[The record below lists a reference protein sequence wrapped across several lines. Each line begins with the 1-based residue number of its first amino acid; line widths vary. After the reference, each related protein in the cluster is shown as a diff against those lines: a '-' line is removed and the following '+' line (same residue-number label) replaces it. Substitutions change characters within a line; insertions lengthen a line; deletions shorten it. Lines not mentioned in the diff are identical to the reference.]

1 MDRVSHKGRIRE
13 KVVLAQVTSAFRWNR
28 LLLANTVIV
37 VLLVFYFLYAQVSPA
52 GATAW
57 MVGMQVVTLF
67 RFLLGRAFLSRD
79 RIAQEIAPWR
89 AGFVALTGVAGFAW
103 GLIGTALYPGIDP
116 HSQLVIAMIL
126 LAVCATGLFSQYPV
140 FWAFP
145 TFAIPMLVPFIVMRF
160 LGDTRADLFAGFTGF
175 FFLLIALFTARR
187 MSMHH
192 FRWLVSRYRLRVV
205 SGEREQALRQAEES
219 NRAKSEFLASMSH
232 EIRTPMNGVL
242 GMAHLLAQT
251 PLDATQNRYVHALR
265 SSGEQLMAL
274 LNDVL
279 DFSKIEAGKMTIER
293 VPYNIMDV
301 ATVST
306 EMFFA
311 QAEAKKIAI
320 ELECEGTIPK
330 LLGDPVRVGQVLSN
344 LVSNAVK
351 FTERGYVR
359 VAVDWTWETESRG
372 TLVLSVRDTG
382 IGIPKEK
389 HASIFDSFAQADQS
403 TTRRFGGSGLG
414 LAISSKLVQLM
425 NGSIELQSEPSLG
438 SVFTVVIPFEC
449 VKGGVAL
456 PSSVAEKRQLGGTV
470 LLVEDNDVNEL
481 VATMTLNELG
491 LTVIA
496 ADNGEDAIAA
506 YESARPDVILMDCHM
521 PGMDGFEATRA
532 IRRLEDDARHVPI
545 IACTANVTSGFR
557 DRCIEAGMDDY
568 VSKPFRANTLYEVLA
583 KHLLDKAAAFAD
595 NAQPIEPAMTGSAAP
610 ARSICEDVQLFDEA
624 HLLKVSRLH
633 ASDPDVVLE
642 KLVPLFLK
650 QIERFSKAFVQH
662 IEAADV
668 AGIGSI
674 AHTLKSSANHV
685 GLARLSGAMDEM
697 ESLCET
703 AAPADVIEQAQR
715 LLPLFDLSRNTLEQW
730 HKGHQVEH

>member
-1 MDRVSHKGRIRE
+1 MDRVSHKGQVRE

-37 VLLVFYFLYAQVSPA
+37 VLLVFYFLYAQVSPV

-57 MVGMQVVTLF
+57 MIGMQVVTLF

-79 RIAQEIAPWR
+79 RSGHEVAPWR
-89 AGFVALTGVAGFAW
+89 TGFVALTGIAGFAW
-103 GLIGTALYPGIDP
+103 GLIGTALYPSTDP
-116 HSQLVIAMIL
+116 HSQLVIAMIM
-126 LAVCATGLFSQYPV
+126 LAVSATGLFSQYPV
-140 FWAFP
+140 FWAYP
-145 TFAIPMLVPFIVMRF
+145 TFAIPMLAPFILMRF
-160 LGDTRADLFAGFTGF
+160 LGDTRADMFAGFTGF

-205 SGEREQALRQAEES
+205 SGEREQALRLAEES
-219 NRAKSEFLASMSH
+219 SRAKTEFLANMSH

-251 PLDATQNRYVHALR
+251 HLDTTQSRYVRALR
-265 SSGEQLMAL
+265 SSGEQLLAV

-293 VPYNIMDV
+293 VPYNVMDV

-359 VAVDWTWETESRG
+359 VAVDWNWETESRG
-372 TLVLSVRDTG
+372 TLVLTVRDTG

-389 HASIFDSFAQADQS
+389 HTAIFDSFAQADQS
-403 TTRRFGGSGLG
+403 TTRKFGGSGLG

-425 NGSIELQSEPSLG
+425 NGSIQLQSEPSLG
-438 SVFTVVIPFEC
+438 SVFTLALPSEFLSEDVS
-449 VKGGVAL
+449 L
-456 PSSVAEKRQLGGTV
+456 PSSVADKHQLCGTV
-470 LLVEDNDVNEL
+470 LLVEDNEVNEL
-481 VATMTLNELG
+481 VSAMTLRGLG
-491 LTVIA
+491 LAVIA
-496 ADNGEDAIAA
+496 ASNGSDAISA
-506 YESARPDVILMDCHM
+506 YASAKPDVILMDCHM

-545 IACTANVTSGFR
+545 IACTANVTAGFR
-557 DRCIEAGMDDY
+557 DRCIEVGMDDY
-568 VSKPFRANTLYEVLA
+568 LSKPFRANALYEVLA
-583 KHLLDKAAAFAD
+583 KHLLDKAVILAD
-595 NAQPIEPAMTGSAAP
+595 KTPPGISPMNALAVPVRTN
-610 ARSICEDVQLFDEA
+610 CEEVQLFDEA
-624 HLLKVSRLH
+624 HLLKVSQLH
-633 ASDPDVVLE
+633 SSGASNVLE

-650 QIERFSKAFVQH
+650 QIERFGKALAQH

-668 AGIGSI
+668 AGIKSI

-685 GLARLSGAMDEM
+685 GLSRLSSAMDDLET
-697 ESLCET
+697 LCET
-703 AAPADVIEQAQR
+703 EAPAEAIGQAKR
-715 LLPLFDLSRNTLEQW
+715 LLPLLELSGKTLEQW
-730 HKGHQVEH
+730 HIGRHVQH